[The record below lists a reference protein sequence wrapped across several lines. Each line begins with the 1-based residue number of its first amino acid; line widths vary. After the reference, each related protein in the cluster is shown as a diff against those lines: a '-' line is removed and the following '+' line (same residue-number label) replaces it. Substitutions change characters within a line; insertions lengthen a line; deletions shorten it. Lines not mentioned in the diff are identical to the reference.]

1 MESALRVFEEIQKL
15 SNPSNKKLTDVN
27 IIKLDRDS
35 DVIFVLL
42 PEWAPNLPPY
52 NIARL
57 SSILN
62 EAGYKSS
69 CLDLNIETYQESKK
83 WVKKLGYN
91 PFNPN
96 NLATNQF
103 LTEEDY
109 QASEHL
115 KRFQDTQVKMR
126 EGNQISDASND
137 QDLVSVIAT
146 LKSKL
151 YQESIKS
158 KHYTNAF
165 NELNERLIELEK
177 IVQPEKK
184 TDFQKLQGWVH
195 SKRHFH

>member
-1 MESALRVFEEIQKL
+1 VKL
-15 SNPSNKKLTDVN
+15 K
-27 IIKLDRDS
+27 RDS
-35 DVIFVLL
+35 D
-42 PEWAPNLPPY
+42 
-52 NIARL
+52 
-57 SSILN
+57 
-62 EAGYKSS
+62 
-69 CLDLNIETYQESKK
+69 
-83 WVKKLGYN
+83 
-91 PFNPN
+91 
-96 NLATNQF
+96 
-103 LTEEDY
+103 LT
-109 QASEHL
+109 
-115 KRFQDTQVKMR
+115 
-126 EGNQISDASND
+126 DASND

>member
-1 MESALRVFEEIQKL
+1 MGNICETISGVQVIRFGISWVARLLGVSGFTVQQPTTRGSLQDLNISERIIPF
-15 SNPSNKKLTDVN
+15 NPSNLA
-27 IIKLDRDS
+27 LDESHLKSDS
-35 DVIFVLL
+35 
-42 PEWAPNLPPY
+42 
-52 NIARL
+52 
-57 SSILN
+57 
-62 EAGYKSS
+62 EA
-69 CLDLNIETYQESKK
+69 TH
-83 WVKKLGYN
+83 
-91 PFNPN
+91 
-96 NLATNQF
+96 
-103 LTEEDY
+103 
-109 QASEHL
+109 HL
-115 KRFQDTQVKMR
+115 KRFQETQAKLKRDSELTV
-126 EGNQISDASND
+126 ASND

>member
-1 MESALRVFEEIQKL
+1 
-15 SNPSNKKLTDVN
+15 
-27 IIKLDRDS
+27 
-35 DVIFVLL
+35 
-42 PEWAPNLPPY
+42 
-52 NIARL
+52 
-57 SSILN
+57 
-62 EAGYKSS
+62 
-69 CLDLNIETYQESKK
+69 
-83 WVKKLGYN
+83 
-91 PFNPN
+91 
-96 NLATNQF
+96 
-103 LTEEDY
+103 
-109 QASEHL
+109 L
-115 KRFQDTQVKMR
+115 KRFQETQVKLKR
-126 EGNQISDASND
+126 DSDLIDASND